1 MKSILKN
8 KKKEFRKQKDYLV
21 GEEARVLDVV
31 PEPLEQSVDV
41 KGRQRILD
49 VVPTRG
55 QTENQV
61 QPKIV
66 HL

>member
-31 PEPLEQSVDV
+31 PESLEQSVDV

-66 HL
+66 YL

>member
-66 HL
+66 YL